1 MYAILPTAEWEGYIY
16 IITNTWGCIGGTWLS
31 ACTSIYSLRHLRLT
45 VWVCGIDIISGSST
59 VIPYCSVCN
68 SDCIVIALPDTTG
81 SGCRELSLS
90 CVESSPFGL
99 PSLTQQHL
107 RKRLCIHSS
116 IQQEYTG
123 MSMRSLFWCFATER
137 ITDNPA
143 PLTTKRTSGQQER

>member
-1 MYAILPTAEWEGYIY
+1 MGVPRGTCILSLPRLYAVSWF
-16 IITNTWGCIGGTWLS
+16 GTGWFEL
-31 ACTSIYSLRHLRLT
+31 CLT
-45 VWVCGIDIISGSST
+45 RTREPKPSVCVRRIDIISDS
-59 VIPYCSVCN
+59 
-68 SDCIVIALPDTTG
+68 IVIALPDTTG

-123 MSMRSLFWCFATER
+123 MSMRSLFWCFATES

-143 PLTTKRTSGQQER
+143 LLTTKRTAGQQER

>member
-1 MYAILPTAEWEGYIY
+1 MGTCIRCLPRLCAVSWF
-16 IITNTWGCIGGTWLS
+16 GTGWFEL
-31 ACTSIYSLRHLRLT
+31 CLT
-45 VWVCGIDIISGSST
+45 RTREPKPSVCVRRIDIISDS
-59 VIPYCSVCN
+59 
-68 SDCIVIALPDTTG
+68 IVMTLPDTTG

-123 MSMRSLFWCFATER
+123 VSMRSLFGVSPRRVLR
-137 ITDNPA
+137 IT
-143 PLTTKRTSGQQER
+143 PLCSLQRNRTCQQEG